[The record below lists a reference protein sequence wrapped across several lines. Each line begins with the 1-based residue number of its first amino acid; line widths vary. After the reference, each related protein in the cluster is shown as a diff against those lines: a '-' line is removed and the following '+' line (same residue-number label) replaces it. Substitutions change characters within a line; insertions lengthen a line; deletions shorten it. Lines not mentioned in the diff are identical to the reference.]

1 MDPTGIIRHIK
12 LSGHADP
19 RPLPFR
25 RRPPIHT
32 VRQADNEQID
42 KAGRTG
48 APRIDRPPDHPDI
61 GDRPFGKAEKGGDP
75 DGKKS
80 LPLAKGKCQT
90 VDLQDHCVFTVEKGE
105 ILL

>member
-1 MDPTGIIRHIK
+1 MDPKGFIRPIHPF
-12 LSGHADP
+12 GHADP

-61 GDRPFGKAEKGGDP
+61 GDRPVGKAEKGGDP

-80 LPLAKGKCQT
+80 LPLAEGKCQT